1 MEYKLFV
8 GNIPFDCT
16 KYQFKNIFKKYTG
29 FKNADLVN
37 ENNKCFG
44 FVIFDNVN
52 IIEDIIK
59 TNNVFIKD
67 RKLRLTRYNNKNK
80 DTTNYIKLKNIPP
93 SVSIHDIRTEF
104 ENYSEV
110 GKCFIDMDRIT
121 GKYKDTGIVEIIET
135 DIFKQLL
142 DLDIILINDNQILME
157 KYDIKYDINI
167 NSIPTINHNKEKKCK
182 NL

>member
-16 KYQFKNIFKKYTG
+16 KFQFKTIFKKYTG
-29 FKNADLVN
+29 FKSADLVN

-44 FVIFDNVN
+44 FVIFDNIN

-67 RKLRLTRYNNKNK
+67 RKLRLTRYNNKIK
-80 DTTNYIKLKNIPP
+80 ETTNYIRIKNIPNT
-93 SVSIHDIRTEF
+93 VSIQDIRTEF
-104 ENYSEV
+104 QNYSEV
-110 GKCFIDMDRIT
+110 GKCFIDMDRTT

-135 DIFKQLL
+135 DIFEQLL
-142 DLDIILINDNQILME
+142 DLDVILINDHQILIE
-157 KYDIKYDINI
+157 KYDINI
-167 NSIPTINHNKEKKCK
+167 NSNSNFNIITNHNKEKKYK
-182 NL
+182 L

>member
-16 KYQFKNIFKKYTG
+16 KYQFKNIFKKYNG
-29 FKNADLVN
+29 FKSADLVN

-52 IIEDIIK
+52 TIEDIIK
-59 TNNVFIKD
+59 INNVFIKD
-67 RKLRLTRYNNKNK
+67 RKLRLTRYNNKIK
-80 DTTNYIKLKNIPP
+80 ETTNYIRLKNIP
-93 SVSIHDIRTEF
+93 SSISIKDIRTEF

-110 GKCFIDMDRIT
+110 GKCFIDMERMT
-121 GKYKDTGIVEIIET
+121 GTYKDTGIVEIVET
-135 DIFKQLL
+135 DIFEQLL

-157 KYDIKYDINI
+157 RYNMNN
-167 NSIPTINHNKEKKCK
+167 NSYNVISNTTNKEKKYK
-182 NL
+182 L

>member
-16 KYQFKNIFKKYTG
+16 KHQFKNMFKKYNG
-29 FKNADLVN
+29 FKSADLVN

-52 IIEDIIK
+52 TIEDIIK

-67 RKLRLTRYNNKNK
+67 RKLRLTRYNNKIK
-80 DTTNYIKLKNIPP
+80 ETTNYIKLKNIPKTI
-93 SVSIHDIRTEF
+93 SIQDIRTEF
-104 ENYSEV
+104 ENYSQV

-135 DIFKQLL
+135 DIFEQLL
-142 DLDIILINDNQILME
+142 DLDVILINDNQILME
-157 KYDIKYDINI
+157 RYDINMNI
-167 NSIPTINHNKEKKCK
+167 NYSHSVSNTNNKEKKYK
-182 NL
+182 L